1 MCWGAGDAIAAELAL
16 VLDDLRGENSVPS
29 AMGSPPPAMMFGFFG
44 QARSSGLCPVSFRKK
59 DREIA
64 VHF

>member
-1 MCWGAGDAIAAELAL
+1 MGWGAGDDEGAAELAL
-16 VLDDLRGENSVPS
+16 VLKDLRGENSVPS
-29 AMGSPPPAMMFGFFG
+29 AMGSPPPAMDDWLLAPDPLASILAFHE
-44 QARSSGLCPVSFRKK
+44 K